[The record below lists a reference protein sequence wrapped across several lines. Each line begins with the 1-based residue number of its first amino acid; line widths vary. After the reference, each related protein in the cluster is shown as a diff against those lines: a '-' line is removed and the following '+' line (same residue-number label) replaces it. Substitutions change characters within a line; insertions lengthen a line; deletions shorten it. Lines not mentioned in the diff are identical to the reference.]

1 MKITANDLARLRT
14 QRTFVE
20 YLLDFYGA
28 GGIYDF
34 GVTEKDILIATG
46 IRMNERPD
54 LPFEGDSLDRE
65 IVRDIMERMKEEAA

>member
-1 MKITANDLARLRT
+1 MKLTTNDLARLRT
-14 QRTFVE
+14 QTTFVE
-20 YLLDFYGA
+20 YLLDFYGD

-54 LPFEGDSLDRE
+54 LPFEGDSMDRE

>member
-1 MKITANDLARLRT
+1 
-14 QRTFVE
+14 
-20 YLLDFYGA
+20 
-28 GGIYDF
+28 
-34 GVTEKDILIATG
+34 VTEKDILIATG

>member
-1 MKITANDLARLRT
+1 MKLTTNDLARLRT
-14 QRTFVE
+14 QTTFVE